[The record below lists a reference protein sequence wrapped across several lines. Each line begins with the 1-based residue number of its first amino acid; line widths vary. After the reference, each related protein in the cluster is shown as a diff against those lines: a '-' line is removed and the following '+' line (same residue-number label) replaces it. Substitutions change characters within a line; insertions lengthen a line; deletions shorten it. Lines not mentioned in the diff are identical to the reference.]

1 MKGISLCGDPSRFS
15 SDKLHLYRS
24 PVIDFCCV
32 LQYGNKFK
40 FQTMDQVWHAMY
52 DLKRKRSKVTTNG
65 DPSTMISVVIT
76 FDQHV
81 FNENLQRCLPT
92 VSYYQRA

>member
-1 MKGISLCGDPSRFS
+1 MKGISLHSDLSRFS
-15 SDKLHLYRS
+15 SDKLHLYRI

-52 DLKRKRSKVTTNG
+52 ELKRKQSKTTMNG
-65 DPSTMISVVIT
+65 DPSTMISAVIT
-76 FDQHV
+76 LDQ
-81 FNENLQRCLPT
+81 
-92 VSYYQRA
+92 